1 MAQTLK
7 PKRKYT
13 KGKKPPNLQRSV
25 RPAKSFKQPPPTLF
39 RRILRLIFNP
49 VTFGIVAF
57 SLLGIFLT
65 ATYFWFEF
73 SPKIDLMLSGEVFT
87 QSAGIYSA
95 PKTLK
100 KGEKISKDE
109 LAEYLRSAGYVKKER
124 KADISRSRFEVL
136 ENSIEIDPGNTA
148 IIDGKRNY
156 RNLTFKFNKD

>member
-7 PKRKYT
+7 PKRKYN
-13 KGKKPPNLQRSV
+13 KSKQPPNLRRKV
-25 RPAKSFKQPPPTLF
+25 RPVKSFKQPPPSLF

-49 VTFGIVAF
+49 ITFGIVAF
-57 SLLGIFLT
+57 SLLGIFLI

-100 KGEKISKDE
+100 RGEKISKDE
-109 LAEYLRSAGYVKKER
+109 LVEYLKSAGYVKKER
-124 KADISRSRFEVL
+124 KADVSRSRYEVV
-136 ENSIEIDPGNTA
+136 
-148 IIDGKRNY
+148 
-156 RNLTFKFNKD
+156 